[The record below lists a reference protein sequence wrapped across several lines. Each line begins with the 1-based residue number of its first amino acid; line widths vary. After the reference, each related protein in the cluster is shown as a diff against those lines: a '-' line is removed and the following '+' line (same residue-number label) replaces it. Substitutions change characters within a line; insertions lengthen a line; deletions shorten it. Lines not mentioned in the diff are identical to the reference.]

1 MSIPRNLRAGF
12 IATISGIE
20 ITNILLYAIF
30 GYYYGL
36 MSIFYIAVMFLASIF
51 IQQVLALSQYIT
63 KAKTIDLLRN
73 KSKKLY
79 YLYTIPLYSASNI
92 LLLANLLFISILYEK
107 LLGGSWI
114 AYSLI
119 ILILSFSIIS
129 NRINKTRAEKILV
142 YSSLLLL
149 VYLLA
154 FIIDIIEYGV
164 SQIHMPLSNKNME
177 EQFSSFVLLSA
188 LWGAMASP
196 YSMIIQEDSSNINEL
211 WYGFLFGTLIGFS
224 ISLHFYINNIPVDSI
239 GSLLNLPYSAIT
251 SKLIIIGLTSTVIL
265 ALMSIFVSNSALL
278 SWDKSVLKPRY
289 FVSITLLLLVI
300 TSIVLIS
307 SPIILGVYNVE
318 TLLIKLIVYSSS
330 IVGLLVSI
338 SLFPIIFLY
347 INMYREKQILRT
359 SILLNTSV
367 LMIVFI
373 LTFSIGIISVLS
385 SFFY

>member
-20 ITNILLYAIF
+20 ITNILLYALF

-129 NRINKTRAEKILV
+129 NRTNRTRAEKILV

-154 FIIDIIEYGV
+154 FIIDVLEHGI
-164 SQIHMPLSNKNME
+164 SQIHMPLSNKDME
-177 EQFSSFVLLSA
+177 EQFSSYVLLSA

-211 WYGFLFGTLIGFS
+211 WYGFLFGILIGFS
-224 ISLHFYINNIPVDSI
+224 ISLHFYINNIPVNSI

-307 SPIILGVYNVE
+307 SPIILGIYNVE
-318 TLLIKLIVYSSS
+318 ALLIKLVVYSSS

-347 INMYREKQILRT
+347 IIMYREKQILRT

-367 LMIVFI
+367 LMIVFL
-373 LTFSIGIISVLS
+373 LTFSIGIISILS

>member
-51 IQQVLALSQYIT
+51 IQQVLALSQFIT
-63 KAKTIDLLRN
+63 EAKTIDLLRN
-73 KSKKLY
+73 KSKKLF

-107 LLGGSWI
+107 LFGGSWI
-114 AYSLI
+114 AYALI
-119 ILILSFSIIS
+119 ILILSFSITS
-129 NRINKTRAEKILV
+129 NRINKSRAEKILV

-149 VYLLA
+149 IYLLT

-164 SQIHMPLSNKNME
+164 AQIHTPLSNRGTE

-224 ISLHFYINNIPVDSI
+224 ISFHFYINNIPVNSI
-239 GSLLNLPYSAIT
+239 ESLLKMPYSAIT

-265 ALMSIFVSNSALL
+265 ALMSIFMSNSALL
-278 SWDKSVLKPRY
+278 SWDKNVLKPRY
-289 FVSITLLLLVI
+289 FVSITLLLLI
-300 TSIVLIS
+300 IAAIVLIS
-307 SPIILGVYNVE
+307 SPIILGVYNIE
-318 TLLIKLIVYSSS
+318 TLLIQLIVYSSS
-330 IVGLLVSI
+330 IVGLFISI
-338 SLFPIIFLY
+338 SLFPIILLY
-347 INMYREKQILRT
+347 IDMYREKQMFRT

-373 LTFSIGIISVLS
+373 LTLSISIISLIS
-385 SFFY
+385 SFF